1 MADTNLIE
9 ELRTAARDV
18 LQDKLELDK
27 LRRFIDSGARI
38 DQDLWRNAA
47 ELGWLSLALPEQHGG
62 SELGTAEMAVIHEE
76 LGRWLAPIPFLPT
89 VLCADALVAAAPAAA
104 QDRWLPEIAQGHC
117 IASLSSPADA
127 VAGRLPELKKQGAKL
142 RLSGNVPGLPS
153 PDGAKLLLVFARDE
167 AGAVR
172 ALLLEPAS
180 DGVAITLQQTAD
192 LTRHVGSLSID
203 GDIPAERLLP
213 GDGRALAERLLTQAS
228 LALGSDSIGGAK
240 RAFEL
245 TVEYLKTRQQFGK
258 PIGSF
263 QALKH
268 RAADLRVLIEA
279 ADTAVAE
286 AVARSGPNNDGDA
299 ATWAAMAKFYGCDAY
314 ARVAADAIQLHGGV
328 GFTWEYYCHFFL
340 KRAKLNQ
347 QLFGNSE
354 WHRDRAARLLTAKAA
369 S

>member
-1 MADTNLIE
+1 MTDTNLTE

-38 DQDLWRNAA
+38 DQDLWRTAA
-47 ELGWLSLALPEQHGG
+47 ELGWLSLALPEKHGG

-89 VLCADALVAAAPAAA
+89 VLCADALVAAAPAAV

-142 RLSGNVPGLPS
+142 RLSGSVAGLPS
-153 PDGAKLLLVFARDE
+153 PDGAKLVLVFARDE

-172 ALLLEPAS
+172 ALLLEPAA
-180 DGVAITLQQTAD
+180 DGVAIELQKTAD
-192 LTRHVGSLSID
+192 LTRHLGSIKFD

-213 GDGRALAERLLTQAS
+213 GDGRALAERLLTQGS
-228 LALGSDSIGGAK
+228 LALAADSIGGAK
-240 RAFEL
+240 RDFEL

-258 PIGSF
+258 AIGSF

-268 RAADLRVLIEA
+268 RAADIRVLIEA

-286 AVARSGPNNDGDA
+286 AVARSGDKDA
-299 ATWAAMAKFYGCDAY
+299 ATWAAMAKFYACDAY
-314 ARVAADAIQLHGGV
+314 AKIAADSIQLHGGV

-340 KRAKLNQ
+340 KRAKLSQ

-354 WHRDRAARLLTAKAA
+354 WHRDRAARLLTAKDAA
-369 S
+369 